1 MRDNIIRKCPIYPGT
16 FPLIIGP
23 TGPIGISEEIIVQRT
38 TTGEAGT
45 EARVID
51 NKIATRHLMEFVIP
65 RGEVGDIGPTGPTGP
80 SGLDG
85 LDGIDGPTG
94 STGPAGPEK
103 ISQAYL
109 VSYNNNYPE
118 GGLEVVENERLPIE
132 RKEIDIAQWIISV
145 DNIANVYELV
155 NLSKRSIYLDTPDL
169 ENINSNSYF
178 VNAPVNIIVEYL
190 GR

>member
-1 MRDNIIRKCPIYPGT
+1 MRDNINRKCPIYPGT
-16 FPLIIGP
+16 FPLIIG
-23 TGPIGISEEIIVQRT
+23 S
-38 TTGEAGT
+38 
-45 EARVID
+45 
-51 NKIATRHLMEFVIP
+51 
-65 RGEVGDIGPTGPTGP
+65 TGPTGP

-94 STGPAGPEK
+94 PTGPEK

-132 RKEIDIAQWIISV
+132 REETDIAQGIISV

-155 NLSKRSIYLDTPDL
+155 NLSKRSIYLDIPDL